1 MGHTVAYTTQ
11 ALCWHKPIKQIGNGF
26 IKLIVKI
33 ADPVGVILQ
42 GNGMEVGA
50 AADGEMTLFT
60 TAQPDW
66 QPGMSY
72 GEDTMTGDIFI
83 IAKKKGAEILHNQ
96 KLASTYSIGDPVYK
110 TAAGTWTHVQGD
122 GGAAASL
129 LGEVG
134 IVCGPAD
141 RVTSGVLKSIVDA
154 FTATEPVDI
163 CL

>member
-1 MGHTVAYTTQ
+1 MARTAFTTQ
-11 ALCWHKPIKQIGNGF
+11 AICWPKAIKEIGNGW

-66 QPGMSY
+66 INGMSY
-72 GEDTMTGDIFI
+72 AEDTVSGDIYI

-129 LGEVG
+129 LTEIG
-134 IVCGPAD
+134 IVCGPED
-141 RVTSGVLKSIVDA
+141 RVTAGVLKGITDA